1 MLRVMTDYSLTAHTH
16 FLLSLFLFVGFVCE
30 KARGNFPTWPI
41 CSEKVFCRDVISY
54 APKPFYLFLSKHER
68 LFLSFQVIGP
78 DFPNRCSACWY
89 HFIRSFFY
97 STFPLHVQID
107 DRYNI
112 GFETSEDCEK
122 NCQ

>member
-68 LFLSFQVIGP
+68 LFLSFQVIRPG
-78 DFPNRCSACWY
+78 FQTAALHVGVTAFAVS
-89 HFIRSFFY
+89 
-97 STFPLHVQID
+97 STFRSLYV
-107 DRYNI
+107 
-112 GFETSEDCEK
+112 FESTTGTRLCL
-122 NCQ
+122 